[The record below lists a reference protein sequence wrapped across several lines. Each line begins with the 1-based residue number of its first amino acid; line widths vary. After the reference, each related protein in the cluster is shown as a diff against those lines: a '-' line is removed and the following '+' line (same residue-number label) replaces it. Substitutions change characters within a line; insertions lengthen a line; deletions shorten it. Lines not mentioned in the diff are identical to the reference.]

1 MSEAARGAGQRAVF
15 LDRDGTVI
23 EEAGYLDRLDRL
35 VIFPWSIDAIRLLNR
50 GGFSVV
56 IVTNQAGIAKGL
68 FDETFVQETH
78 RLLDRKVSAAGGR
91 IDGFYYC
98 PHLPDASVEAYR
110 RACDCRKPMAG
121 MIQAAARDLGIDVTR
136 SFVVGDRWIDMEMAQ
151 RAGAAGVLVET
162 GYGKT
167 EATRPPKGF
176 ESTPIVANLIE
187 ATTWILKRDI

>member
-1 MSEAARGAGQRAVF
+1 MTLGKPAVF

-23 EEAGYLDRLDRL
+23 EEVGYLDRLER
-35 VIFPWSIDAIRLLNR
+35 VAIFPWSIDAIRLLNR

-56 IVTNQAGIAKGL
+56 IVTNQAGIAKGF
-68 FDETFVQETH
+68 FDEAFVQETH
-78 RLLDRKVSAAGGR
+78 RVLERKVSAAGGR

-110 RACDCRKPMAG
+110 RVCECRKPGAG
-121 MIQAAARDLGIDVTR
+121 MIQAAARDLGIDISR
-136 SFVVGDRWIDMEMAQ
+136 SFVVGDRWIDMQMAQ

-167 EATRPPKGF
+167 EASRPPKGF
-176 ESTPIVANLIE
+176 ESTPVVANLIE
-187 ATTWILKRDI
+187 ATTWILRRDTS

>member
-1 MSEAARGAGQRAVF
+1 MTLKRAAF

-23 EEAGYLDRLDRL
+23 EEVGYLDRLER
-35 VIFPWSIDAIRLLNR
+35 VAIFPWSIDAIRLLNR
-50 GGFSVV
+50 GGFAVV
-56 IVTNQAGIAKGL
+56 IVTNQAGIARGF
-68 FDETFVQETH
+68 FDEAFVQETH

-98 PHLPDASVEAYR
+98 PHLPDAHVEAYR
-110 RACDCRKPMAG
+110 RSCDCRKPMAG
-121 MIQAAARDLGIDVTR
+121 MIQTAARDLGIDVAR

-151 RAGAAGVLVET
+151 RAGATGVLVET

-167 EATRPPKGF
+167 EATRPPNGF

-187 ATTWILKRDI
+187 ATTWILSRDMS

>member
-1 MSEAARGAGQRAVF
+1 MKRAVF

-50 GGFSVV
+50 GGFLVV

-151 RAGAAGVLVET
+151 RAGAAGVLVGT